1 MRIIGQLPPIFPVA
15 ANGFRSIFLFTSCQ
29 IHSIPFCTSKALGH
43 RRRIKTEEKAKVVAF
58 VWREESIQVLAA
70 LAVLPKED
78 LKNRMNSYF
87 SFASI
92 PLFKIKN
99 LKMLY
104 SYPNPDMEK
113 RTQCERSN

>member
-43 RRRIKTEEKAKVVAF
+43 RRTIKTEEKAKVLAS
-58 VWREESIQVLAA
+58 VWREESIQVLAV

-78 LKNRMNSYF
+78 LKNRMNSSY

-92 PLFKIKN
+92 HPIIQNQKLKNSLFLPK
-99 LKMLY
+99 
-104 SYPNPDMEK
+104 P
-113 RTQCERSN
+113 